1 MELFELPE
9 FNENGIKWV
18 RNPKIMLPWFS
29 FTSLR
34 VSERRLEA
42 LEEQLRVSEQV
53 LTSNHL
59 F

>member
-1 MELFELPE
+1 MDPDGHFNRIQTESMELFELPE
-9 FNENGIKWV
+9 FNEN
-18 RNPKIMLPWFS
+18 FA
-29 FTSLR
+29 
-34 VSERRLEA
+34 SERRLEA